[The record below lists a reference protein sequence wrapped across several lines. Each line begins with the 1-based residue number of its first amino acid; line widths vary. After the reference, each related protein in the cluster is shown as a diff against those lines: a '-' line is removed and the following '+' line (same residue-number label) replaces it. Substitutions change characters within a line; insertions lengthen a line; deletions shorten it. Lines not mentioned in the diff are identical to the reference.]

1 MKRDKSENALPL
13 TRILAKWRQNPR
25 RKGRASLQVLL
36 PQEVYCSRHCA
47 NMQTVSRQCK
57 KDRATLKTDIKN
69 VNLRLKKG

>member
-47 NMQTVSRQCK
+47 NMQTVGGQAERQPETK
-57 KDRATLKTDIKN
+57 WNT
-69 VNLRLKKG
+69 

>member
-47 NMQTVSRQCK
+47 NMQTVSGNAGTAQCK
-57 KDRATLKTDIKN
+57 RQVGKPKTI
-69 VNLRLKKG
+69 

>member
-47 NMQTVSRQCK
+47 NMQTVKRQQWTTPHAQRNSNRK
-57 KDRATLKTDIKN
+57 LAVRKDTK
-69 VNLRLKKG
+69 

>member
-47 NMQTVSRQCK
+47 NMQTVSVHCK
-57 KDRATLKTDIKN
+57 KTNRRQNEKRIFAA
-69 VNLRLKKG
+69 

>member
-25 RKGRASLQVLL
+25 KKGRASLQVLL

-47 NMQTVSRQCK
+47 NMQNVSSKPK
-57 KDRATLKTDIKN
+57 KQ
-69 VNLRLKKG
+69 

>member
-47 NMQTVSRQCK
+47 NMQTVVLHAK
-57 KDRATLKTDIKN
+57 KQ
-69 VNLRLKKG
+69 LRHILAN